1 MNSIVKNV
9 ASACLIIR
17 SVVGQAAQRAI
28 QWIPIFN
35 LISFV
40 ISFLSLRLFVYS
52 THQARKLF
60 EGFNEAMK
68 EFLKADKLTD
78 EVERNKAKAEALD
91 KVLTIIDKEGID
103 PLRKQ
108 LMLSK
113 KAREELDRRVQNLGK
128 HIKAQRIGAKDEEL
142 MRILVGRAKTQLGF
156 RVADLAASVAGV
168 AAGVLIVAPVPVVG
182 QIVGLSVFA
191 ATGAVS
197 LVSFGARYFLIN
209 KNPFDTE
216 SHSRAVGMLNTISK
230 TFEALKQRLSRIG
243 KRGLPQTG

>member
-91 KVLTIIDKEGID
+91 K
-103 PLRKQ
+103 
-108 LMLSK
+108 
-113 KAREELDRRVQNLGK
+113 
-128 HIKAQRIGAKDEEL
+128 DEEL

-182 QIVGLSVFA
+182 QRVGLSVFA
-191 ATGAVS
+191 DTGAVS

-209 KNPFDTE
+209 KNPIDTE